1 MKVHSRQ
8 KIQQLI
14 RRFHYLTAARGIKR
28 PTFDPADL
36 ARQGYTSQSG
46 QDKWVS
52 ETLLRT
58 LRGGVFVDIGA
69 NDGVTFSNTLWLE
82 RQLGWT
88 GLAIEPNPDVFARL
102 TANRRCTVINACVS
116 GTTGRQQFQAVAGYG
131 EMLSGLIDNYDPR
144 HQERINEELREKGGT
159 IQQFEVDC
167 YTLSDILSNNGIE
180 SVDYLSIDV
189 EGAELSIL
197 QSIDLHR
204 YRIRVIG
211 VENNYQDYRIPQLLT
226 HNGYAFHSVVGDE
239 FYIRN
244 P

>member
-1 MKVHSRQ
+1 MKVHSRE

-36 ARQGYTSQSG
+36 ARQGYKSQSG

-52 ETLLRT
+52 ETLLRG

-69 NDGVTFSNTLWLE
+69 NDGMTFSNTLWLE
-82 RQLGWT
+82 RQMGWT
-88 GLAIEPNPDVFARL
+88 GLAIEPNPEAFAKL
-102 TANRRCTVINACVS
+102 SVNRRCTTLNVCVS
-116 GTTGRQQFQAVAGYG
+116 EKTGSV
-131 EMLSGLIDNYDPR
+131 
-144 HQERINEELREKGGT
+144 
-159 IQQFEVDC
+159 QQFEVDC

-197 QSIDLHR
+197 QSIDLHSFQ
-204 YRIRVIG
+204 IRVIG